1 MSNQFGKRYTKEFKA
16 EAVRLLLT
24 SGLPVQRVAQDLG
37 VSDVAL
43 AQWKQQAIANGDHPE
58 TAKPNGIRIQY
69 AVLEQENLRLRQELT
84 VARQQRDILKKSL
97 GILCADPQPKGMP

>member
-1 MSNQFGKRYTKEFKA
+1 MSNKFGKRYTPQFKA

-24 SGLPVQRVAQDLG
+24 SGLPASRVAADLG

-43 AQWKQQAIANGDHPE
+43 GEWKKQALANGDQPE
-58 TAKPNGIRIQY
+58 KARPNGIRIQY
-69 AVLEQENLRLRQELT
+69 AVLEQENLRLRQELA

-97 GILCADPQPKGMP
+97 GIFCADPQPKGMP